1 MRDFMRFIHFKWLML
16 TIIVSMLSACASTP
30 KTIFNPE
37 VLPPN
42 QKWIMID
49 NVPVVYT
56 DEGHGDTILILST
69 YPLRTESWNGLTS
82 LLSKDFR
89 VIVAEPPWLMEPGAM
104 KGDFSSEHILQL
116 YRSFIRKLGITETHV
131 LGVGEGGGL
140 AVAFGH
146 HFPEHIKTA
155 ISINGFE
162 GVTWS
167 DESKTMLDLIYS
179 IEEDGIRNMLRTSS
193 LRYRQD
199 IPSSEDMKQILRAP
213 GKKEQIK
220 AVQNRRDDFKHDITS
235 LYITAMIEYI
245 HFPVMIIRSE
255 KDAVLPEKY
264 TEWSHNR
271 IRGVRYELLPNA
283 GHYAFLDQPE
293 KTAEL
298 IREFIQKDHPHPVHT
313 LE

>member
-1 MRDFMRFIHFKWLML
+1 
-16 TIIVSMLSACASTP
+16 MLSACASTP

-42 QKWIMID
+42 QKWIMVD

-104 KGDFSSEHILQL
+104 KDDFSSEHILQL
-116 YRSFIRKLGITETHV
+116 YRSFIRKLGITEIHV

-167 DESKTMLDLIYS
+167 DESKAMLDLIYS
-179 IEEDGIRNMLRTSS
+179 TEEDGIMEMLKASS
-193 LRYRQD
+193 LRYKQEM
-199 IPSSEDMKQILRAP
+199 PSGEDMKQILKVP
-213 GKKEQIK
+213 EKKEQVK
-220 AVQNRRDDFKHDITS
+220 AVHYRQNDFKQDITS
-235 LYITAMIEYI
+235 LYITAMVEYI

-255 KDAVLPEKY
+255 KDSILPEKY

-271 IRGVRYELLPNA
+271 IRSVRYELLPNA
-283 GHYAFLDQPE
+283 GHFAFLDQPE

-298 IREFIQKDHPHPVHT
+298 IRQFIQNKE
-313 LE
+313 LENGVSEGT

>member
-1 MRDFMRFIHFKWLML
+1 MRCLMRFIHSKGFIFI
-16 TIIVSMLSACASTP
+16 IIVTMLSACASTS
-30 KTIFNPE
+30 KQIFNPE
-37 VLPPN
+37 ILTPN
-42 QKWIMID
+42 QQWTMID
-49 NVPVVYT
+49 KVPVVYT
-56 DEGHGDTILILST
+56 DEGHGETILILST

-82 LLSKDFR
+82 LLSKNFR
-89 VIVAEPPWLMEPGAM
+89 VIVAEPPWLIEPGAM
-104 KGDFSSEHILQL
+104 EGDFSSEHILQI
-116 YRSFIRKLGITETHV
+116 YRSFIRKLGIKEAHV

-167 DESKTMLDLIYS
+167 DESKAMLDLIYS
-179 IEEDGIRNMLRTSS
+179 TEKDGIINMLKTSS
-193 LRYRQD
+193 LRYQQEM
-199 IPSSEDMKQILRAP
+199 PFGEDMKQILKVP

-220 AVQNRRDDFKHDITS
+220 AVHNRQDYFKQDVTS
-235 LYITAMIEYI
+235 IYITAMIEYI
-245 HFPVMIIRSE
+245 DFPVMIIRSE
-255 KDAVLPEKY
+255 KVSILPEKY

-298 IREFIQKDHPHPVHT
+298 IREFIQKDHPRHGP
-313 LE
+313 

>member
-1 MRDFMRFIHFKWLML
+1 MRFIHSKWFIFI
-16 TIIVSMLSACASTP
+16 IIVTMLSACASTS
-30 KTIFNPE
+30 KQIFNPE
-37 VLPPN
+37 ILTPN
-42 QKWIMID
+42 QQWTMID
-49 NVPVVYT
+49 KVPVVYK
-56 DEGHGDTILILST
+56 DEGHGETILILST

-82 LLSKDFR
+82 LLSKNFR
-89 VIVAEPPWLMEPGAM
+89 VIVAEPPWLIEPGAM
-104 KGDFSSEHILQL
+104 EGDFSSEHILQI
-116 YRSFIRKLGITETHV
+116 YRSFIRKLGITEAHV

-167 DESKTMLDLIYS
+167 DESKAMLDLIYS
-179 IEEDGIRNMLRTSS
+179 TEKDGIINMLKASS
-193 LRYRQD
+193 LRYQQEM
-199 IPSSEDMKQILRAP
+199 PSGEDMKQLLRMP
-213 GKKEQIK
+213 EKKGQVK
-220 AVQNRRDDFKHDITS
+220 AVHNRQDYFKQDVTS
-235 LYITAMIEYI
+235 IYITAMIENI
-245 HFPVMIIRSE
+245 DFPVMIIRSE
-255 KDAVLPEKY
+255 KDSILPEKY

-298 IREFIQKDHPHPVHT
+298 IREFIQKDHPRPGHP
-313 LE
+313 LNER

>member
-56 DEGHGDTILILST
+56 DGGHGNTILILST

-82 LLSKDFR
+82 LLSRDFR
-89 VIVAEPPWLMEPGAM
+89 VIVAEPPWLIEPGAM
-104 KGDFSSEHILQL
+104 EGDFSSEHILQI
-116 YRSFIRKLGITETHV
+116 YRSFIRKLGIKEAHV
-131 LGVGEGGGL
+131 MGVGEGGGL

-167 DESKTMLDLIYS
+167 GESKAMLDLIYS
-179 IEEDGIRNMLRTSS
+179 TEKDGIMKMLKTSS
-193 LRYRQD
+193 LRYQQEM
-199 IPSSEDMKQILRAP
+199 PSGEDMKQPLRMP
-213 GKKEQIK
+213 DKKKQVK
-220 AVQNRRDDFKHDITS
+220 AVQNRQDDFKQDITS

-245 HFPVMIIRSE
+245 HFPVMIIRSK
-255 KDAVLPEKY
+255 KDSILPEKY

-271 IRGVRYELLPNA
+271 IRGVRYELLANP
-283 GHYAFLDQPE
+283 GHFAFLDQPE

-298 IREFIQKDHPHPVHT
+298 IREFIQKAHPHTVHT

>member
-1 MRDFMRFIHFKWLML
+1 MRLINIKWLIL
-16 TIIVSMLSACASTP
+16 IFSITVLSACALNSP
-30 KTIFNPE
+30 KTIFNPDA
-37 VLPPN
+37 LPSN
-42 QKWIMID
+42 QHWVMIE
-49 NVPVVYT
+49 NVPIVYT
-56 DEGHGDTILILST
+56 DQGDGDAIIILST
-69 YPLRTESWNGLTS
+69 YPLRAESWNVLTS
-82 LLSKDFR
+82 LLRKDFR
-89 VIVAEPPWLMEPGAM
+89 IIVAEPPWLTEPGAM
-104 KGDFSSEHILQL
+104 QGDFSSEHILQI
-116 YRSFIRKLGITETHV
+116 YRSFIRKLGIREVHV

-167 DESKTMLDLIYS
+167 DESKAMLDLTYS
-179 IEEDGIRNMLRTSS
+179 ANEDGMSNYLRISS
-193 LRYRQD
+193 VRFQQEM
-199 IPSSEDMKQILRAP
+199 PSVADMKQIVRVP
-213 GKKEQIK
+213 ENKEQKK
-220 AVQNRRDDFKHDITS
+220 ALLKRQDDFKQDITS

-245 HFPVMIIRSE
+245 DFPVMIIRSG

-283 GHYAFLDQPE
+283 GHFAFLDQPE

-298 IREFIQKDHPHPVHT
+298 IREFIQK
-313 LE
+313 

>member
-1 MRDFMRFIHFKWLML
+1 
-16 TIIVSMLSACASTP
+16 MLSACASTS
-30 KTIFNPE
+30 KQIFNPE
-37 VLPPN
+37 ILTPN
-42 QKWIMID
+42 QQWTMID
-49 NVPVVYT
+49 KVPVVYT

-82 LLSKDFR
+82 LLSRDFR
-89 VIVAEPPWLMEPGAM
+89 VIVAEPPWLIEPGAM
-104 KGDFSSEHILQL
+104 EGDFSSEHILQI
-116 YRSFIRKLGITETHV
+116 YRSFIRKLGITEAHV
-131 LGVGEGGGL
+131 MGVGEGGGL

-167 DESKTMLDLIYS
+167 DGSKAMLDLIYS
-179 IEEDGIRNMLRTSS
+179 TEKDGIMKMLKTSS
-193 LRYRQD
+193 LRYQQEM
-199 IPSSEDMKQILRAP
+199 PSGEDMKQPLRMP
-213 GKKEQIK
+213 DKKKQVK
-220 AVQNRRDDFKHDITS
+220 AVQNRQDDFKQDITS

-245 HFPVMIIRSE
+245 DFPVMIIRSK
-255 KDAVLPEKY
+255 KDSILPEKY

-283 GHYAFLDQPE
+283 GHFAFLDQPE

-298 IREFIQKDHPHPVHT
+298 IREFIQKNHPNPVQT
-313 LE
+313 PE

>member
-1 MRDFMRFIHFKWLML
+1 MRFIHFKWCILI
-16 TIIVSMLSACASTP
+16 IIVTMLSACASTS
-30 KTIFNPE
+30 KQIFNPE
-37 VLPPN
+37 ILTPN
-42 QKWIMID
+42 QQWTMID
-49 NVPVVYT
+49 KVPVVYT
-56 DEGHGDTILILST
+56 DEGHGETILILST

-82 LLSKDFR
+82 LLSKNFR
-89 VIVAEPPWLMEPGAM
+89 VIVAEPPWLIEPGAM
-104 KGDFSSEHILQL
+104 EGDFSSEHILQI
-116 YRSFIRKLGITETHV
+116 YRSFIRKLGIKEAHV

-167 DESKTMLDLIYS
+167 DESKAMLDLIYS
-179 IEEDGIRNMLRTSS
+179 TEKDGIINMLKASS
-193 LRYRQD
+193 LRYQQEM
-199 IPSSEDMKQILRAP
+199 PSGEDMKQLLRMP
-213 GKKEQIK
+213 EKKGQVK
-220 AVQNRRDDFKHDITS
+220 AVHNRQDYFKQDVTS
-235 LYITAMIEYI
+235 IYITAMIEYI
-245 HFPVMIIRSE
+245 DFPVMIIRSE
-255 KDAVLPEKY
+255 KDSILPEKY

-298 IREFIQKDHPHPVHT
+298 IREFIQKDHPRPGHP
-313 LE
+313 LNER

>member
-1 MRDFMRFIHFKWLML
+1 MRDFSRFIHFKWLML

-42 QKWIMID
+42 KKWVIIY
-49 NVPVVYT
+49 NVPLVYT
-56 DEGHGDTILILST
+56 DEGHGDTILIIST
-69 YPLRTESWNGLTS
+69 YPLRSESWNGLTS
-82 LLSKDFR
+82 LLSRHFR

-104 KGDFSSEHILQL
+104 KDDFSSEHILQL
-116 YRSFIRKLGITETHV
+116 YRSFIRKLGITEIHV

-167 DESKTMLDLIYS
+167 DESKEMLDLLYS
-179 IEEDGIRNMLRTSS
+179 TDEDGIMKMLKASS
-193 LRYRQD
+193 LRYQQEM
-199 IPSSEDMKQILRAP
+199 PFGEDMKQILKVP

-220 AVQNRRDDFKHDITS
+220 DVHNRQDGFNQDIKS
-235 LYITAMIEYI
+235 LYITAMIEDI
-245 HFPVMIIRSE
+245 HFPVMIIRSDKE
-255 KDAVLPEKY
+255 SILPEKY

-271 IRGVRYELLPNA
+271 IRSVRYELLPNA
-283 GHYAFLDQPE
+283 GHFAFLDQPE

-298 IREFIQKDHPHPVHT
+298 IHEFIQKNHPHPVHT

>member
-1 MRDFMRFIHFKWLML
+1 MRCLMRFIHFKWLIL
-16 TIIVSMLSACASTP
+16 TIIISMLSACASTS
-30 KTIFNPE
+30 KHIFDPE

-42 QKWIMID
+42 QKWIMVD
-49 NVPVVYT
+49 NVPIVYT

-89 VIVAEPPWLMEPGAM
+89 VIVAQPPWMLELGAM

-116 YRSFIRKLGITETHV
+116 YRSFIRKLGITEAHV

-155 ISINGFE
+155 TSINGFE

-167 DESKTMLDLIYS
+167 DESKAMLDLIYS
-179 IEEDGIRNMLRTSS
+179 TEEDGIMKMLKTSS
-193 LRYRQD
+193 LRYKQVM
-199 IPSSEDMKQILRAP
+199 PSSEDMKQILRAP
-213 GKKEQIK
+213 GKKEQIN

-245 HFPVMIIRSE
+245 LFPVMIIRSE
-255 KDAVLPEKY
+255 KDSILPEKY

-271 IRGVRYELLPNA
+271 IRNVRYELLPNA

-298 IREFIQKDHPHPVHT
+298 IREFIQKDHPRPGHP
-313 LE
+313 

>member
-1 MRDFMRFIHFKWLML
+1 MRFIHFKWLIL

-42 QKWIMID
+42 QKWIMVD

-69 YPLRTESWNGLTS
+69 YPLRAESWNGLTR
-82 LLSKDFR
+82 LLSKNFR
-89 VIVAEPPWLMEPGAM
+89 VIVIEPPWLMEPGAM
-104 KGDFSSEHILQL
+104 EGDFSSEHILQI
-116 YRSFIRKLGITETHV
+116 YRSFIRKLGVTEAHV
-131 LGVGEGGGL
+131 VGVGEGGGL

-167 DESKTMLDLIYS
+167 DESKAMLVLIYS
-179 IEEDGIRNMLRTSS
+179 TEEDGNMKMLKASS
-193 LRYRQD
+193 LRYKQEM
-199 IPSSEDMKQILRAP
+199 PSGEDMTQILKVP
-213 GKKEQIK
+213 EKKEQVK
-220 AVQNRRDDFKHDITS
+220 AVHDRLDGFKHDITS

-255 KDAVLPEKY
+255 KDSILSEKY
-264 TEWSHNR
+264 TEW
-271 IRGVRYELLPNA
+271 
-283 GHYAFLDQPE
+283 
-293 KTAEL
+293 
-298 IREFIQKDHPHPVHT
+298 
-313 LE
+313 

>member
-1 MRDFMRFIHFKWLML
+1 MRFIHFKWCILI
-16 TIIVSMLSACASTP
+16 IIVTMLSACASTS
-30 KTIFNPE
+30 KQIFNPE
-37 VLPPN
+37 ILTPN
-42 QKWIMID
+42 QQWTMID
-49 NVPVVYT
+49 KVPVVYT
-56 DEGHGDTILILST
+56 DEGHGETILILST

-82 LLSKDFR
+82 LLSKNFR
-89 VIVAEPPWLMEPGAM
+89 VIVAEPPWLIEPGAM
-104 KGDFSSEHILQL
+104 EGDFSSEHILQI
-116 YRSFIRKLGITETHV
+116 YRSFIRKLGIKEAHV

-167 DESKTMLDLIYS
+167 DESKAMLDLIYS
-179 IEEDGIRNMLRTSS
+179 TEEDGIMKMLKTSS
-193 LRYRQD
+193 LRYGQEM
-199 IPSSEDMKQILRAP
+199 PSGEDVKQILKVP

-220 AVQNRRDDFKHDITS
+220 AVHNRQDGFNQDIKS

-245 HFPVMIIRSE
+245 HFPVMIIRSK
-255 KDAVLPEKY
+255 KDSILPEKY

-283 GHYAFLDQPE
+283 GHFAFLDQPE

-298 IREFIQKDHPHPVHT
+298 IHEFIQKNHPHPVHT